1 MPLQSCNEKAFYNI
15 TTGLPEAEI
24 NRHATKGV
32 RCNVLLLYSQKKKV
46 RSFNFNH
53 RTIKAVT
60 LRMSASKP
68 PINILLADDDEDD
81 CLFFQDALKE
91 LPVSTLLQTVS
102 NGDQLM
108 ERLHDKQ
115 QFLPDLLFL
124 DLNMPRKNGL
134 DCLEEIKQH
143 TDLNRLFIA
152 IYSTSLQQHIVDKV
166 HEIGAQYYICKP
178 TSFSKLKNLI
188 FQTIAFKETDS
199 NLQPSRGKFV
209 LSQEIFTNEK
219 K

>member
-1 MPLQSCNEKAFYNI
+1 
-15 TTGLPEAEI
+15 
-24 NRHATKGV
+24 
-32 RCNVLLLYSQKKKV
+32 
-46 RSFNFNH
+46 
-53 RTIKAVT
+53 
-60 LRMSASKP
+60 MSASKP